1 MCDIAISIP
10 EEVLI
15 MLHKDRTAMAKH
27 VKLSVAIDLYQNE
40 NVSVGYCAVVSG
52 LSEEE
57 FIQELG
63 KRHISIFR
71 FDADDELAQDVEN
84 A

>member
-15 MLHKDRTAMAKH
+15 MLHKDRAAMARH
-27 VKLSVAIDLYQNE
+27 AKLSVAIDLYQNE
-40 NVSVGYCAVVSG
+40 NVSVGYCAEVSG

-71 FDADDELAQDVEN
+71 FESDDELAQDIKT